1 MPKGLS
7 AILMFVVVGVGAVR
21 ADASPSA
28 FRALYIAGKSAPGGE
43 LVEISG
49 KRGATQ
55 PSAWTFY
62 YLDSSARGGLREIV
76 VSNGEVES
84 VRTPLRGY
92 ADLADR
98 PPIQLSTLAFDS
110 HRAFEVAN
118 HEAVKARAGFHWADY
133 MLQAQTD
140 GTPVWTVTLVDRLG
154 VPVGSVQVS
163 AETGEVLRPFAA
175 ASSPSLEPSGS
186 SSAPVG
192 GLIGDLRDLGIGIG
206 TSVAD
211 TTLNVVGGA
220 QEFLTGERTIG
231 APDRGGA
238 SEP

>member
-1 MPKGLS
+1 MTV
-7 AILMFVVVGVGAVR
+7 AC
-21 ADASPSA
+21 ADSSPSA
-28 FRALYIAGKSAPGGE
+28 FRALYIAGKSAAGGE

-55 PSAWTFY
+55 PSEWTFF

-76 VSNGEVES
+76 VSGGEIES

-92 ADLADR
+92 ADIADR
-98 PPIQLSTLAFDS
+98 PPIPLSRLAFDS

-118 HEAVKARAGFHWADY
+118 AEAVRARAGFHWADY
-133 MLQAQTD
+133 ELRARED
-140 GTPVWTVTLVDRLG
+140 GIPVWTVTFVDRMG
-154 VPVGSVQVS
+154 VPVGSTQIS
-163 AETGEVLRPFAA
+163 AETGEVLRPFVAEAA
-175 ASSPSLEPSGS
+175 PIVETSSS

-192 GLIGDLRDLGIGIG
+192 GLIGDLRDLGVGIG
-206 TSVAD
+206 RSVSD
-211 TTLNVVGGA
+211 TALNVVGGV

-231 APDRGGA
+231 APDGQEGS